1 MGLCQFDLKFR
12 LGQEEKRRSRV
23 IVDVGLAGSYQRKLR
38 AAKGILH

>member
-12 LGQEEKRRSRV
+12 FGQEEKRRSGV
-23 IVDVGLAGSYQRKLR
+23 IVDGLAGSYQKKLR